1 MQNKILQD
9 HFEHPRNVGVL
20 ESPHAI
26 GIAENPVCGDR
37 IQLMLHIAE
46 SDIIQQAKFKTYGCP
61 AAIACS
67 SILTESI
74 LNKSIQEVR
83 SIQAEWIAEQLGGL
97 PSVQYHCAHLAQ
109 EALTKALEA
118 LKRN

>member
-20 ESPHAI
+20 EFPHAI
-26 GIAENPVCGDR
+26 GIAENPVCGDLVK
-37 IQLMLHIAE
+37 IMLSIT
-46 SDIIQQAKFKTYGCP
+46 DGKVQQVKFKTYGCP

-74 LNKSIQEVR
+74 LNKSIQEII
-83 SIQAEWIAEQLGGL
+83 SIRAEWIAEQLGGL
-97 PSVQYHCAHLAQ
+97 PVVQYHCAHLVR
-109 EALTKALEA
+109 EALQKALQS
-118 LKRN
+118 LKTK